1 MPMDIPDDSEDDGL
15 LDDDSPP
22 TILAPEPDYDD
33 NVDDDHDQ
41 SDTIIPESDLEI
53 SNSDTEDDNIS
64 LVETRRSL
72 KKNENE
78 DHPIWVRGNLVISDD
93 DHSNRNEEVLCTT
106 KFSVRVGSSSMTSG
120 GHVYKIYREDI
131 IIHEGHDA
139 NGDNDV
145 AAIYIRKPMLSSRR
159 IERPVVLPK
168 VGQPVP
174 VGLLALV
181 TGWGRIA
188 VTYLYIL
195 IIIINIYF
203 LIMLLEV
210 VIMLCHHYYITSHN
224 LVFSMICAGYAEGGV
239 DACQGDSG
247 GPLTLNGVLIGIV
260 SWGVGCA
267 EARHVGVY
275 TNVAKVRNWIRA
287 NTRIRRISS

>member
-1 MPMDIPDDSEDDGL
+1 MYLSSVAVLRLVCVQGLVLLSVQTSIELDASDRIVGGKQIDIRKVPYQVSLMYEGAHYCGA
-15 LDDDSPP
+15 S
-22 TILAPEPDYDD
+22 
-33 NVDDDHDQ
+33 
-41 SDTIIPESDLEI
+41 IISTHWII
-53 SNSDTEDDNIS
+53 SAAHCFTED
-64 LVETRRSL
+64 
-72 KKNENE
+72 E
-78 DHPIWVRGNLVISDD
+78 D
-93 DHSNRNEEVLCTT
+93 TT

-139 NGDNDV
+139 NGDNDI

-287 NTRIRRISS
+287 KTHV